1 MIDLLLRS
9 LRHAVRCLV
18 RTPGFTAT
26 AVLTLALGMGA
37 NSAVFSA
44 LDAVLLQP
52 LPYPNPDRLVRL
64 GQSTALADD
73 TFVAAVRVMDWQRLT
88 RSFDAITGYVAED
101 VSDVTGQLPERL
113 RRARVLPGFL
123 TVWGIAPV
131 IGRGFTDDEHRVGG
145 PPAVIISER
154 YWHGRFGTA
163 GDVLSKTVTFGNR
176 SYRVVGVMPATF
188 AFPERD
194 VDWWSPEALG
204 APWSANRTFGYIT
217 AIGRLRA
224 GVTVEQARAD
234 LEAAQ
239 KQLSQTFPEAERGI
253 RPVIV
258 PLKQDL
264 VGGSRRSLWLLFGAV
279 TVLLLIACSNIGAL
293 LLSRGVQRAPEIA
306 VRYALGASRTSV
318 SLQLLVEAGILAL
331 LGGLGGLVVA
341 AGATAGLQ
349 RLAADLP
356 RLHEAGLDLRV
367 AAYTVVSVVL
377 VTLLCGVIP
386 AWRASR
392 GHHTLARMEGGRVSP
407 RHSAQWFL
415 AGIQVALSVAL
426 LSGAGLL
433 LRSAA
438 ELMRVERG
446 FDAEHVLTFRISAR
460 FGEEQDYGR
469 IVQRINRTLDELGA
483 LPGVSAVATSVVPTG
498 IPISLPSEVEI
509 VEVRARGGMKVE
521 SRTVSPGYFDT
532 LRIPIVDGALC
543 GRPAGAEGTTEVMV
557 NRSFVDR
564 YLAGRSPIGLHLAAQ
579 TPDRIVGVVG
589 NVRERGI
596 DADPPPT
603 VYSCFSAPTP
613 FPVFLVRTSGDP
625 QAVTRAIRQRIYELE
640 PLRSVYDVLLLHD
653 LIGDAYAEN
662 RLRTVV
668 LTVFAISALLL
679 ACLGIYGTLSY
690 VVSRRRREVG
700 LRLALGAGRIG
711 ILRRF
716 VWEGLRV
723 AAIAAAVGLVLS
735 LAATRALSGL
745 LFGVTPS
752 DPGTLAAVLGAV
764 LLVAALASLVPA
776 ARAAMVEPMRI
787 LREE

>member
-1 MIDLLLRS
+1 MLDHLLRS
-9 LRHAVRCLV
+9 LRYAVRSLA

-26 AVLTLALGMGA
+26 AVLTLALGIGA

-52 LPYPNPDRLVRL
+52 LPFSNPERLVRL
-64 GQSTALADD
+64 GQTAALTDD
-73 TFVAAVRVMDWQRLT
+73 TFVAAVRAMDWQRLT
-88 RSFDAITGYVAED
+88 RSFEAITGHVAED
-101 VSDVTGQLPERL
+101 VSDVTGERPERI

-123 TVWGIAPV
+123 TVWGIAPML
-131 IGRGFTDDEHRVGG
+131 GRGFTDNEHRVGG
-145 PPAVIISER
+145 PTAVLISER
-154 YWHGRFGTA
+154 YWRSRFGA
-163 GDVLSKTVTFGNR
+163 ARDVLTKTVTFGDR
-176 SYRVVGVMPATF
+176 SYPIVGVLPATF

-194 VDWWSPEALG
+194 VDWWSPEPIG
-204 APWSANRTFGYIT
+204 APWSANRSFRYIT
-217 AIGRLRA
+217 AIGRLRT
-224 GVTVEQARAD
+224 GVTIEQARAD
-234 LEAAQ
+234 LDAAQ
-239 KQLSQTFPEAERGI
+239 AQLSQTFPEAEKGI
-253 RPVIV
+253 RPMIL
-258 PLKQDL
+258 PLKDDI

-293 LLSRGVQRAPEIA
+293 LLSRGVQRAHEIG
-306 VRYALGASRTSV
+306 VRYALGASRVSV
-318 SLQLLVEAGILAL
+318 SLQLLVEAAVLAL

-341 AGATAGLQ
+341 IGATAGLQ

-367 AAYTVVSVVL
+367 VVYAAVSVVI

-386 AWRASR
+386 AWRASSAAVGR
-392 GHHTLARMEGGRVSP
+392 TEGVRVSP
-407 RHSAQWFL
+407 RHSAQWLL

-446 FDAEHVLTFRISAR
+446 FDSEGVLTFRISAR
-460 FGEEQDYGR
+460 FGEEQDYNR
-469 IVQRINRTLDELGA
+469 IVQRINRTLDELST
-483 LPGVSAVATSVVPTG
+483 LPGVGAVATSALPTG
-498 IPISLPSEVEI
+498 IPVSFPTEVEV
-509 VEVRARGGMKVE
+509 VEERARGTLAAE
-521 SRTVSPGYFDT
+521 SRAVSPSYFET
-532 LRIPIVDGALC
+532 LRIPIVDGELC
-543 GRPAGAEGTTEVMV
+543 GRPAGAEGTTQVMV
-557 NRSFVDR
+557 NRAFVDR

-589 NVRERGI
+589 DVRERGI
-596 DADPPPT
+596 DVEPVPT

-613 FPVFLVRTSGDP
+613 FPLFLVRTTGDP
-625 QAVTRAIRQRIYELE
+625 EALAGVVRQRIYELE
-640 PLRSVYDVLLLHD
+640 PLRSVYDVMPLGD

-690 VVSRRRREVG
+690 VVGRRRREVG
-700 LRLALGAGRIG
+700 LRLALGAGRTG

-723 AAIAAAVGLVLS
+723 AAMAAAVGLLLS
-735 LAATRALSGL
+735 LAATRVLAGM

-752 DPGTLAAVLGAV
+752 DPGTLAAVLVAV
-764 LLVAALASLVPA
+764 LVVAALASLVPA
-776 ARAAMVEPMRI
+776 ARAALLEPMRI